1 MKKLIL
7 AACVAA
13 LGMPVSAQQPSTPE
27 PPKPNIDYG
36 YYGGPSSAP
45 VKSRSTAPRVTNRPG
60 VVSGPYQLYGV
71 PDDLTMAEQEQ
82 QRIRDAAV
90 EFGRFRRQF
99 TGSTEF
105 WMDHHRTD
113 LAKARYAM
121 DESMWRAIHPPE
133 AFGDGGY
140 LYHTAPSVGGAFLS
154 SSQPVYEDARPV
166 AAPVVSAPAATVTP
180 AAVEAPVPAVRPR
193 TSTAP
198 RVIAGSKPVYDA
210 ASSVGR
216 EPTSK

>member
-13 LGMPVSAQQPSTPE
+13 VGIPVSAQQPSTPE
-27 PPKPNIDYG
+27 APKPNIDYG
-36 YYGGPSSAP
+36 YFGGPTSAP
-45 VKSRSTAPRVTNRPG
+45 VKSRSTAPRVTNRSG
-60 VVSGPYQLYGV
+60 VSGPYLLYGV

-90 EFGRFRRQF
+90 EFGKFRRQF

-113 LAKARYAM
+113 QAKARYAM
-121 DESMWRAIHPPE
+121 DESLWRAIHPPE

-140 LYHTAPSVGGAFLS
+140 LYHTAPSVGGSFLS
-154 SSQPVYEDARPV
+154 PSEVVYENARPG
-166 AAPVVSAPAATVTP
+166 AAPVVNAPAPSVTP
-180 AAVEAPVPAVRPR
+180 AAVEGPVPAARPR

-210 ASSVGR
+210 ASSVGA
-216 EPTSK
+216 EPSK

>member
-7 AACVAA
+7 ATCVAA
-13 LGMPVSAQQPSTPE
+13 LGMPVSAQQPTTPE

-36 YYGGPSSAP
+36 YYGGPSAAP
-45 VKSRSTAPRVTNRPG
+45 VKSRSTAPRVTNRSG
-60 VVSGPYQLYGV
+60 LSGPYLLYGV

-105 WMDHHRTD
+105 WMDHHRTEQ
-113 LAKARYAM
+113 AKARYAM
-121 DESMWRAIHPPE
+121 DESLWRAIHPPE

-140 LYHTAPSVGGAFLS
+140 MYHTAPSIGGSFLN
-154 SSQPVYEDARPV
+154 PADVVYEDPRPTVAPV
-166 AAPVVSAPAATVTP
+166 ANAPAPVVAPP
-180 AAVEAPVPAVRPR
+180 AVETSVPAVRPR

-210 ASSVGR
+210 ASSVGA
-216 EPTSK
+216 EPSK